1 MRCPRFRLKTLA
13 YVLSGF
19 TAGVGGLILA
29 ARLSAVSPGVGNNIQ
44 FDVILAVV
52 LGGASLTGGSGR
64 LEKSLLGALI
74 AGMILNYPHDQGNTR
89 AVSDRRERAPDPR
102 RRRH

>member
-1 MRCPRFRLKTLA
+1 M
-13 YVLSGF
+13 
-19 TAGVGGLILA
+19 LA

-64 LEKSLLGALI
+64 LEKSMLGALI
-74 AGMILNYPHDQGNTR
+74 AGMILNYLTIKGIPGPYQT
-89 AVSDRRERAPDPR
+89 AVNGLLILAAVVVDRVSRGKPA
-102 RRRH
+102 